1 MMEEYV
7 LTQQDVAL
15 IEQVRCLAPA
25 DQEKFL
31 SIFETALAAPTW
43 PAFAPASRV

>member
-7 LTQQDVAL
+7 LTQQDIAL

-43 PAFAPASRV
+43 PASAPASHV